1 MQKSQIM
8 KKNLYITYLLA
19 AGLAFSSCK
28 KSDLETSPAT
38 SFEST
43 EAFSSPS
50 RVNAAMIGLY
60 DLMQPSQFTNH
71 IFLTVDV
78 KGGDQLV
85 KSTGNYN
92 RFVTEY
98 QFTEVA
104 NGGTGALS
112 FIFWKRAFEMISS
125 CNQAIVN
132 LPKSPVAEDVKADY
146 LAEARTLRAW
156 ANHQLIRLYAQPYA
170 VSPDGPGIPKV
181 DKPLKAEDPTPA
193 RSSVKEIYAFMLEDL
208 KFAEQN
214 LKKSRNN
221 AFRITINA
229 VYALQARLYLDMGNW
244 AEASNYAKKARVGYP
259 LDPAATLLA
268 GFVDKTPEWI
278 WGLDYRTDDNTAFL
292 MLASF
297 QEPYDIGYS
306 TFRASKSF
314 FALFADNDIRKK
326 QFYVNLDKVETG
338 EGDALQR
345 DDVVETKDGYLM
357 NKFYYRST
365 LDLDMPLIRS
375 AEMYLIEAEAES
387 ELNND
392 AAAQTALFEVQKRA
406 ITGAVKSINTGE
418 ALKTEIENERRKEL
432 HGEGFRFFDIIR
444 RKKTLVRTAADHW
457 RPITQASGN
466 GRNILPIPQREIDI
480 SHLEQNPAYK

>member
-1 MQKSQIM
+1 M
-8 KKNLYITYLLA
+8 KKNLYITYMLA
-19 AGLAFSSCK
+19 AGLAFSGCK
-28 KSDLETSPAT
+28 KSYLDTFPAV
-38 SFEST
+38 SIESSG
-43 EAFSSPS
+43 AFSSPS

-71 IFLTVDV
+71 IFLTADV
-78 KGGDQLV
+78 KGGDELIV
-85 KSTGNYN
+85 LAGNYN

-125 CNQAIVN
+125 CNQAITN
-132 LPKSPVAEDVKADY
+132 IPKAPIAEDVKTDY

-156 ANHQLIRLYAQPYA
+156 ANHQLVRLYAQPYA
-170 VSPDGPGIPKV
+170 VNPDGVGIPKV
-181 DKPLKAEDPTPA
+181 DKPLKADDPTPT
-193 RSSVKEIYAFMLEDL
+193 RSSVKDIYAFMLDDL
-208 KFAEQN
+208 KFAEQSLSN
-214 LKKSRNN
+214 KRTNSY
-221 AFRITINA
+221 RITLNA
-229 VYALQARLYLDMGNW
+229 VYALQARLYLDMGKW
-244 AEASNYAKKARVGYP
+244 AEASAYAKKARAGFP
-259 LDPAATLLA
+259 LEPGTTLLK

-278 WGLDYRTDDNTAFL
+278 WGLNYRTDDNTGFL

-314 FALFADNDIRKK
+314 LTLFADNDIRKK
-326 QFYVNLDKVETG
+326 QFYVNVGKVANG
-338 EGDALQR
+338 KGDALQR
-345 DDVVETKDGYLM
+345 DDIVFSRDGYLM

-375 AEMYLIEAEAES
+375 AEMYLVEAEAES

-406 ITGAVKSINTGE
+406 ITGAVKSVNTGD

-432 HGEGFRFFDIIR
+432 FGEGFRFFDIIR
-444 RKKTLVRTAADHW
+444 RKKTLTRDAADHW
-457 RPITQASGN
+457 KPIVLQPNDTHN
-466 GRNILPIPQREIDI
+466 VLPIPQRELDI
-480 SHLEQNPAYK
+480 SHLEQNKGYN

>member
-1 MQKSQIM
+1 M
-8 KKNLYITYLLA
+8 KKNLYITYILA
-19 AGLAFSSCK
+19 AGLAISGCK
-28 KSDLETSPAT
+28 KSYLDTLPAT
-38 SFEST
+38 SIESGD
-43 EAFSSPS
+43 AFTSPS

-71 IFLTVDV
+71 IFLVTDV
-78 KGGDQLV
+78 KGGDQLI
-85 KSTGNYN
+85 KSSGNYN

-112 FIFWKRAFEMISS
+112 FVFWKRAFEMISS
-125 CNQAIVN
+125 CNQAINN
-132 LPKSPVAEDVKADY
+132 LPKSPIAEDVKADY
-146 LAEARTLRAW
+146 LAEARVLRAW

-170 VSPDGPGIPKV
+170 VNPNDLGIPKV
-181 DKPLKAEDPTPA
+181 DKPLKAEDPTPQ
-193 RSSVKEIYAFMLEDL
+193 RSSVKDIYAFMLEDL

-214 LKKSRNN
+214 LSKKRSNS
-221 AFRITINA
+221 FRITINA

-244 AEASNYAKKARVGYP
+244 TEASSYAKKARTGFP
-259 LDPAATLLA
+259 LDAGATLLK

-278 WGLDYRTDDNTAFL
+278 WGLDYRTDDNTSFL

-306 TFRASKSF
+306 TFRASKSL
-314 FALFADNDIRKK
+314 FALFSDSDIRKK
-326 QFYVNLDKVETG
+326 QFYVNLDKVNTG
-338 EGDALQR
+338 NGDALQR
-345 DDVVETKDGYLM
+345 DDVVLTGDGYLM

-387 ELNND
+387 ELNNAD
-392 AAAQTALFEVQKRA
+392 AAQTALFEVQKRA
-406 ITGAVKSINTGE
+406 ISDAVKSTNTGD

-432 HGEGFRFFDIIR
+432 YGEGFRFFDIIR
-444 RKKTLVRTAADHW
+444 RKKTLVRTAAEHW
-457 RPITQASGN
+457 KPINMASGN

-480 SHLEQNPAYK
+480 SRLEQNPAYK